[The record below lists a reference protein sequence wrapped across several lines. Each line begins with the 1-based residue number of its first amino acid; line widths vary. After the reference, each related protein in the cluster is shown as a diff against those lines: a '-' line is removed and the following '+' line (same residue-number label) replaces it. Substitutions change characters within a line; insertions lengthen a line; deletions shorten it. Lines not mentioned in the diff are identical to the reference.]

1 MANER
6 QLGSRKRRQVLAWA
20 LGLVAAAGIAAYMLL
35 AGGNELPSPQA
46 LNLAPQ
52 QRDARPVYGGE
63 PWVPG
68 PLDGE
73 GFAVALEA
81 GSYELRIH
89 PQTTQIIVTDKR
101 SDYSWRSNP
110 SEGQAAVETVKGLL
124 LSNLK
129 SPIGMA
135 FFHRDDRGRREIAN
149 VSSKGV
155 EVSFQRYADGL
166 QISYQFTGQAIGL
179 VVQYELS
186 EHGLSVYIPDA
197 GIQEQG
203 EYALFSLDV
212 LPYFGAAQAG
222 EDGYILVPDGPG
234 GLIDFAAERSSV
246 SQGYTNQIY
255 GAEVSN
261 VRPDLRSSKR
271 RPREENIPYPVF
283 GMKRGEQGY
292 VAIVQAGK
300 EEAEIKAMPPGLKS
314 SYYNVHASFQYRE
327 EYLRRNGVLSA
338 PVKMIETARMKLDR
352 SVAYLFLSGE
362 QANYAGMAR
371 AYREQLIAGGQLG
384 GRLEP
389 REHLPLILNIV
400 GGNSREAFQQAQY
413 MPATTFSQAEQ
424 MVASL
429 EESGVADMHIMFYGW
444 QDGGD
449 FNAAKRLPIERAL
462 GGEQAARRFL
472 ARMHE
477 QGYPVWFEDN
487 LVYVDA
493 GRSAI
498 NAKADGARGID
509 GTVFFNAD
517 NEFLLKPALSLGMA
531 AQTIAKLKE
540 MGVDGMLYNWFGEL
554 VFRDYEAVPTERWE
568 TGELYR
574 NLLLYTAGELGG
586 AGVYRGNDYS
596 LGAASHISE
605 FPLDGSYDLMVDET
619 VPFYPIAL
627 HGYVTYSGR
636 PGNLRDDAQGEF
648 LRAIEYGA
656 LPAFTV
662 TWESSRLLKNTGSAG
677 LFSSE
682 FRLWKERIV
691 AEYEAFDKLAGLH
704 AMAIIAHER
713 RADGVYATT
722 YEDGTTVIVDYGRH
736 TFEIEEGGGL

>member
-1 MANER
+1 MANDK
-6 QLGSRKRRQVLAWA
+6 QLSSKRRRVLAWA
-20 LGLVAAAGIAAYMLL
+20 LGMAGAIGVAAFMLL
-35 AGGNELPSPQA
+35 AGSSKLPSLQE
-46 LNLAPQ
+46 LNLVPQ
-52 QRDARPVYGGE
+52 QPDARPVYDGE
-63 PWVPG
+63 PWAPG
-68 PLDGE
+68 PLDRE
-73 GFAVALEA
+73 GFAVALEN

-89 PQTTQIIVTDKR
+89 PQTTQIMVADKR
-101 SDYSWRSNP
+101 SDYRWRSNP
-110 SEGQAAVETVKGLL
+110 SEEMAAAETVKGLL

-129 SPIGMA
+129 SPIVME
-135 FFHRDDRGRREIAN
+135 FFHLDDRGRREIAN
-149 VSSKGV
+149 VSSKGL
-155 EVSFQRYADGL
+155 EVSFQRYAEGL
-166 QISYQFTGQAIGL
+166 QVSYQFTGQAIGL

-186 EHGLSVYIPDA
+186 EEGLSVNIPDA
-197 GIQEQG
+197 GIQERG

-222 EDGYILVPDGPG
+222 EEGYILVPDGPG
-234 GLIDFAAERSSV
+234 GLIDFAAERSNV
-246 SQGYTNQIY
+246 SQGYTNQVY
-255 GAEVSN
+255 GTEVSN

-292 VAIVQAGK
+292 VAVVQAGK

-352 SVAYLFLSGE
+352 SVAYLFLAGE
-362 QANYAGMAR
+362 QANYAGMAS
-371 AYREQLIAGGQLG
+371 AYREQLIASGQLG
-384 GRLEP
+384 GKLEP
-389 REHLPLILNIV
+389 RAHLPLILNIV
-400 GGNSREAFQQAQY
+400 GGNSREAFQQEQY
-413 MPATTFSQAEQ
+413 IPVTTFSQAEQ

-449 FNAAKRLPIERAL
+449 FNAPKRFPVEHAL

-487 LVYVDA
+487 FVYVDA
-493 GRSAI
+493 GRSSI
-498 NAKADGARGID
+498 SAKTDGARGID
-509 GTVFFNAD
+509 GTVFFNTG

-531 AQTIAKLKE
+531 ARAIGKLKD
-540 MGVDGMLYNWFGEL
+540 MGVDGILYNWVGET
-554 VFRDYEAVPTERWE
+554 VFRDYEATPTERRE

-574 NLLLYTAGELGG
+574 NLLLHTAGELGG
-586 AGVYRGNDYS
+586 AGVYRGNDYI

-605 FPLDGSYDLMVDET
+605 FPMDGSYDFMVDET
-619 VPFYPIAL
+619 VPFYPIVL
-627 HGYVTYSGR
+627 HGYVAYSGR

-656 LPAFTV
+656 LPVFTV

-682 FRLWKERIV
+682 FSLWKERMV
-691 AEYEAFDKLAGLH
+691 AEYQAFDQLAGLYG
-704 AMAIIAHER
+704 MAIIAHER

-722 YEDGTTVIVDYGRH
+722 YEDGTTVVVDYGRN